1 MNKKMTFVCGM
12 TAFLISSNTFGQ
24 IKNYDKTFNST
35 NAVVEKVTVKLIPGN
50 EKQVFPA
57 LILTG
62 LATTVPFVVDIVK
75 TLADKNAKSYTG
87 SYSGTTSANDVPL
100 FFGSDF
106 GHTISVKRQTCPEN
120 SSQFEDQSEFILK
133 FEPEKNGGLFRLK
146 MEKLAFQ
153 TSKAKV
159 KSDKSTL
166 ELLIEV
172 NLTANYLTNFAL
184 KTDSVSLDQI
194 IKTVTYEQKASDLG
208 TSSIAL
214 HNVKVGD
221 TISYAGKTDPELYSG
236 WFQMVPNPYITEAM
250 RKSLK
255 TVPYDKCWVTAKVT
269 IKEANPKGIK
279 AVQFA
284 EFMTT
289 NAENIS
295 NFLKGWIPVPKD

>member
-1 MNKKMTFVCGM
+1 MNKKMSCLCVV

-24 IKNYDKTFNST
+24 IKNYDSTFNST
-35 NAVVEKVTVKLIPGN
+35 DAVVEKVAVKLIPGN
-50 EKQVFPA
+50 EKQAFPA

-62 LATTVPFVVDIVK
+62 LAATVPFVVDIVK

-87 SYSGTTSANDVPL
+87 SYAGTTTANDVSF

-106 GHTISVKRQTCPEN
+106 GHTLSVKRQTCPEN
-120 SSQFEDQSEFILK
+120 SSQFEDQSEFTLK
-133 FEPEKNGGLFRLK
+133 FVPEKNSGLFRLK
-146 MEKLAFQ
+146 MEKLAFK

-159 KSDKSTL
+159 KSDKNTL

-184 KTDSVSLDQI
+184 KTDSVSADQI
-194 IKTVTYEQKASDLG
+194 IKKVTYEQKSSDLG

-214 HNVKVGD
+214 HNIKVGD
-221 TISYAGKTDPELYSG
+221 TISYTGNTDPELYSG
-236 WFQMVPNPYITEAM
+236 WFQMVPNPYMTEAM
-250 RKSLK
+250 RNSLK
-255 TVPYDKCWVTAKVT
+255 AVPHDKCWVTAKVT

-279 AVQFA
+279 AAQFA

>member
-1 MNKKMTFVCGM
+1 MNTKKNCLCVSI
-12 TAFLISSNTFGQ
+12 ALLICSNTFGQ

-35 NAVVEKVTVKLIPGN
+35 DAVVEKVAVELIPGK
-50 EKQVFPA
+50 EKQAFPA
-57 LILTG
+57 LILAG
-62 LATTVPFVVDIVK
+62 LATTVPFVVDVVK

-87 SYSGTTSANDVPL
+87 SYSGTTTTNNVPL

-106 GHTISVKRQTCPEN
+106 DHTLSVKRQTCAEN
-120 SSQFEDQSEFILK
+120 STQFEDQSTFTLK
-133 FEPEKNGGLFRLK
+133 FVPEKNGGLFRLK
-146 MEKLAFQ
+146 MEKLAIK
-153 TSKAKV
+153 TSKAKI
-159 KSDKSTL
+159 KLDKNTL
-166 ELLIEV
+166 ELLVEV

-184 KTDSVSLDQI
+184 KTDSVDTNQT
-194 IKTVTYEQKASDLG
+194 IKKVTYEQKTSDLG

-221 TISYAGKTDPELYSG
+221 TISYEKTDDPELYSG
-236 WFQMVPNPYITEAM
+236 WFQMVPNPYLTEDM
-250 RKSLK
+250 RKSLNQ
-255 TVPYDKCWVTAKVT
+255 VPYNKCWVTAKVT

-289 NAENIS
+289 NAENVS